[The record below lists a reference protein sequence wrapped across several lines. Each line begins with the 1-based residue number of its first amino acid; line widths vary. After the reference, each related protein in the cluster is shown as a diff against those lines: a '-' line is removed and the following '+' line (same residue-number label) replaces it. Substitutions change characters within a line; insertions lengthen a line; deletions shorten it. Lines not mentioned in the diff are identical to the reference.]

1 MQAARHGGSGKRL
14 GFDLQI
20 PDISRRAPKENVKL
34 STQRQQ
40 FAELKLEKFFN
51 SQEDKPLENP
61 SGSMQLSYRD

>member
-20 PDISRRAPKENVKL
+20 PDISRRAPKEHVKL

-51 SQEDKPLENP
+51 SQDESSMDSP
-61 SGSMQLSYRD
+61 SGPMQLSVRD